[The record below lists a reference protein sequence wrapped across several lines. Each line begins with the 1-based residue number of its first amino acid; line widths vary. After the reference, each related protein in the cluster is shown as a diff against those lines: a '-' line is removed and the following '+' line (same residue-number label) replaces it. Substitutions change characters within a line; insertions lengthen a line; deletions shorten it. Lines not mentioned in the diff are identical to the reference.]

1 MNLFLHLGSDI
12 SKDADEPQIEIWY
25 PKEKQKDSGVSF
37 MYNIV
42 LTPRYKQ
49 CLLIQSTSHE
59 TVEKHD
65 IYKYSFLSYH
75 SQTTTE
81 EIQENA
87 RGAAVDILSPTDS
100 TTIMVAP

>member
-1 MNLFLHLGSDI
+1 
-12 SKDADEPQIEIWY
+12 
-25 PKEKQKDSGVSF
+25 

-100 TTIMVAP
+100 TLLWLPPKDNTIIPRL